1 MAKANTTWKVLPHQP
16 IEEFGENLMRVEGDL
31 EGMPLK
37 RVMTIAKR
45 ADGGLVVHNGIAL
58 DEEAMKR
65 IDAWGKVTAIVVP
78 NGWHRLDARVY
89 KDRYPDARVF
99 CPAGARKQVEQ
110 VVPVDGTYAEF
121 PADEAVSFV
130 TLEGVGAKEGV
141 MVVRSTAGTTLVLND
156 LVFNLPH
163 GTGLSGFVVRYIMQ
177 SSGGPRVSRVT
188 RWFVIKDA
196 AAVRAHLLRLADTP
210 GLVRV
215 IVSHGQVIDRD
226 PAAALREAAATVG

>member
-16 IEEFGENLMRVEGDL
+16 IEELGENLMRVEGDL

-58 DEEAMKR
+58 GDDAMKR
-65 IDAWGKVTAIVVP
+65 VDAWGEVTAIVVP

-89 KDRYPDARVF
+89 KDRYPEARVY
-99 CPAGARKQVEQ
+99 CPAGSRKQVEQ
-110 VVPVDGTYAEF
+110 VVPVDGTYEQF

-130 TLEGVGAKEGV
+130 TLDGVGAREGV

-156 LVFNLPH
+156 LVFNIEH
-163 GTGLSGFVVRYIMQ
+163 GKGLGGLVVRYIMQ
-177 SSGGPRVSRVT
+177 SSGGPKVSRVT

-196 AAVRAHLLRLADTP
+196 AAVRAHLLRLAETP

-215 IVSHGQVIDRD
+215 IVSHGRVIEGDA
-226 PAAALREAAATVG
+226 AAALRAAAATVG